1 MECREGHIEGEEYRK
16 MHKRY
21 MDGEISKDDF
31 LKWFRN
37 PDNYQPQSQYSNRSH
52 KFEQH

>member
-1 MECREGHIEGEEYRK
+1 
-16 MHKRY
+16 

-52 KFEQH
+52 KFEQY